1 MFKYSVKIRV
11 FEIQSCTLP
20 IQIDA
25 SLPRRGSY
33 SMNKGLKM
41 RRAIK
46 TVWKGDIRMDG
57 MQAIFST
64 KQKKKKKSTHPT
76 QSNVKVHSMSILTGP
91 HDRKVGYRGP
101 PFMLHFEFWWCRRWR
116 SGGREKGAKKP
127 KKKQNMGT
135 WLWISTTFIDWGK
148 GERRWVPSFPPP
160 PESYT
165 YMGDG
170 RATVQQDTLV
180 SIGNRCHNTF
190 HLHLHT
196 GREKVEMRVFW
207 SSVLMVDEGGEQK
220 LRLKALL
227 FSSYKIKKIPCGPKR
242 CIFIENRDAV
252 IGRFFTLSSD
262 CENAQSTLQLP
273 HQTQETKTHEKLNN
287 LWILKF
293 EG

>member
-20 IQIDA
+20 IQIDV

-33 SMNKGLKM
+33 SMNKRLKI

-116 SGGREKGAKKP
+116 SGGREKGAKKT
-127 KKKQNMGT
+127 KKKNMGT

-207 SSVLMVDEGGEQK
+207 SLDADGRRGGGAEVKTQ
-220 LRLKALL
+220 
-227 FSSYKIKKIPCGPKR
+227 SSFIFQLQDKENSLWSKKVYFYRK
-242 CIFIENRDAV
+242 
-252 IGRFFTLSSD
+252 
-262 CENAQSTLQLP
+262 
-273 HQTQETKTHEKLNN
+273 
-287 LWILKF
+287 
-293 EG
+293 